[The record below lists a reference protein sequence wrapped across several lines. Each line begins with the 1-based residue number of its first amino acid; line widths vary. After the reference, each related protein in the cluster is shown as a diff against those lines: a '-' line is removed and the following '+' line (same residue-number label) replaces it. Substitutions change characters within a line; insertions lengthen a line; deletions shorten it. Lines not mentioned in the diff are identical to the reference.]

1 MRGGGGREGRARP
14 GPPSGRATS
23 RGRGRRRGPSAPGIA
38 GALLAAALLAAPG
51 HLQAQQDTTK
61 LLQDKIDQSQQRL
74 KQIRDQRRQLREAM
88 RQLTHQVST
97 ASDELGNLEKQ
108 IGSSSSVVAE
118 LNVQIDATGEQ
129 VMHSTAQMLR
139 TRDELTVRKTEL
151 RERLKE
157 VYERGPLGPLQVL
170 LSARSFSD
178 LIDRYKYLHLV
189 TLYDRML
196 VRQVG
201 TLESKLEQQRSEL
214 AAQLDQLQELRGNK
228 QQELSNLQSLRQQ
241 YRRRLSMYRTQRS
254 RAREQEAQLAQDE
267 AQLQNVIAELE
278 RARRESERRAG
289 RSTSSTLTTGDLG
302 KLAWPVDGRVI
313 YQFGPERNGGTTINR
328 DGIGIA
334 AAEGT
339 PVKAVESGRVEFA
352 GTQGLMGPTVIISHG
367 GGYYSA
373 YLYLENLQVHVG
385 EHVARGQVIGAV
397 GGASSR
403 AGPHI
408 EFQIHQPT
416 AGGAPQPVDPVR
428 WLRSHAGG

>member
-1 MRGGGGREGRARP
+1 VGLL
-14 GPPSGRATS
+14 
-23 RGRGRRRGPSAPGIA
+23 
-38 GALLAAALLAAPG
+38 GAALAAAPVSLR
-51 HLQAQQDTTK
+51 AQQDTTR
-61 LLQDKIDQSQQRL
+61 LLKDKIEQSQKRLEEIRQQR
-74 KQIRDQRRQLREAM
+74 QQLRQAM
-88 RQLTHQVST
+88 QRLTHQVST
-97 ASDELGNLEKQ
+97 ASEEIGNLEKQ

-118 LNVQIDATGEQ
+118 LDVQIEASGEQ
-129 VMHSTAQMLR
+129 VARTTARMLQ

-151 RERLKE
+151 HERLKE

-201 TLESKLEQQRSEL
+201 TLEGKLEEQRSEL
-214 AAQLDQLQELRGNK
+214 AGQLSRLQDLRGSK
-228 QQELSNLQSLRQQ
+228 KQELSDLQSLRLQ
-241 YRRRLSMYRTQRS
+241 YRRRLSLYRTQRS
-254 RAREQEAQLAQDE
+254 KAREQEAQLAQDE

-289 RSTSSTLTTGDLG
+289 RSTSSSLTTGDLG
-302 KLAWPVDGRVI
+302 KLAWPVDGRII

-334 AAEGT
+334 ASEGT

-352 GTQGLMGPTVIISHG
+352 GTQGLMGPTVIVSHG

-373 YLYLENLQVHVG
+373 YLYLERVRVHVG
-385 EHVARGQVIGAV
+385 ERVARGQVIGAV

-403 AGPHI
+403 SGPHI

-428 WLRSHAGG
+428 WLRSHSGG

>member
-1 MRGGGGREGRARP
+1 MMKG
-14 GPPSGRATS
+14 SG
-23 RGRGRRRGPSAPGIA
+23 
-38 GALLAAALLAAPG
+38 LLLGVALLAAPG
-51 HLQAQQDTTK
+51 LLRAQQDTTR
-61 LLQDKIDQSQQRL
+61 LLQDKIKQSQQRL
-74 KQIRDQRRQLREAM
+74 EDIRQQRRQLRQAM
-88 RQLTHQVST
+88 QRLTHQVST
-97 ASDELGNLEKQ
+97 ASEELGNLEKQ

-118 LNVQIDATGEQ
+118 LDVQIEATGEQ
-129 VMHSTAQMLR
+129 VTHTTAQMLQ

-151 RERLKE
+151 HERLKE
-157 VYERGPLGPLQVL
+157 VYERGPLGALQVL

-201 TLESKLEQQRSEL
+201 TLEARLEQQRSEL
-214 AAQLDQLQELRGNK
+214 AGQLSRLQDLRGSK
-228 QQELSNLQSLRQQ
+228 QQELSDLQSLRQQ

-254 RAREQEAQLAQDE
+254 KAREQEAQLAQDE

-278 RARRESERRAG
+278 RARRESERRSG
-289 RSTSSTLTTGDLG
+289 RSSSSSLTTGDLG

-334 AAEGT
+334 ASEGT

-373 YLYLENLQVHVG
+373 YLYLEKVRVRVG
-385 EHVARGQVIGAV
+385 EHVTRGQVIGAV

-428 WLRSHAGG
+428 WLRSHSGG

>member
-1 MRGGGGREGRARP
+1 MGLL
-14 GPPSGRATS
+14 
-23 RGRGRRRGPSAPGIA
+23 
-38 GALLAAALLAAPG
+38 GAALAAAPVSLR
-51 HLQAQQDTTK
+51 AQQDTTR
-61 LLQDKIDQSQQRL
+61 LLKDKIEQSQKRLEEIRQQR
-74 KQIRDQRRQLREAM
+74 QQLRQAM
-88 RQLTHQVST
+88 QRLTHQVST
-97 ASDELGNLEKQ
+97 ASEEIGNLEKQ

-118 LNVQIDATGEQ
+118 LDVQIEASGEQ
-129 VMHSTAQMLR
+129 VARTTARMLQ

-151 RERLKE
+151 HERLKE

-201 TLESKLEQQRSEL
+201 TLEGKLEEQRSEL
-214 AAQLDQLQELRGNK
+214 AGQLSRLQDLRGSK
-228 QQELSNLQSLRQQ
+228 KQELSDLQSLRLQ
-241 YRRRLSMYRTQRS
+241 YRRRLSLYRTQRS
-254 RAREQEAQLAQDE
+254 KAREQEAQLAQDE

-289 RSTSSTLTTGDLG
+289 RSTSSSLTTGDLG
-302 KLAWPVDGRVI
+302 KLAWPVDGRII

-334 AAEGT
+334 ASEGT

-352 GTQGLMGPTVIISHG
+352 GTQGLMGPTVIVSHG

-373 YLYLENLQVHVG
+373 YLYLERVRVHVG
-385 EHVARGQVIGAV
+385 ERVARGQVIGAV

-403 AGPHI
+403 SGPHI

-428 WLRSHAGG
+428 WLRSHSGG